1 MDSIKEIK
9 EIKEGL
15 KNLLDR
21 LETLEKASCTPCE
34 PLKKLFEVELPE
46 DGEKL
51 YFIRDLYGTVSSK
64 IFNINTMSDIKR
76 FENGLYFETEEE
88 AEQHLKEQRLLF
100 KIKKWAKEKNEGWVP
115 DWEEDEG
122 KKWYVYYNHIEESL
136 KVMWYYNST
145 NFIKLPYF
153 KTEEIAQACIDEFGE
168 EIKEVLCNEVE

>member
-100 KIKKWAKEKNEGWVP
+100 KIKKWAEIHNEGWKP
-115 DWEEDEG
+115 DWSNYDT
-122 KKWYVYYNHIEESL
+122 KYVVYYNAKTGFLGINAYNWSNHISL
-136 KVMWYYNST
+136 
-145 NFIKLPYF
+145 LPTF
-153 KTEEIAQACIDEFGE
+153 KTRKIAQACIELFGDE
-168 EIKEVLCNEVE
+168 IIEVLC

>member
-100 KIKKWAKEKNEGWVP
+100 KIKKWAEIHNEGWKP
-115 DWEEDEG
+115 DWSDYSNNKYLIYYDGEDEVLRLNAG
-122 KKWYVYYNHIEESL
+122 TVSNTI
-136 KVMWYYNST
+136 ST
-145 NFIKLPYF
+145 LPFF
-153 KTEEIAQACIDEFGE
+153 KTREIAQACIELFGD
-168 EIKEVLCNEVE
+168 EIKEVLC